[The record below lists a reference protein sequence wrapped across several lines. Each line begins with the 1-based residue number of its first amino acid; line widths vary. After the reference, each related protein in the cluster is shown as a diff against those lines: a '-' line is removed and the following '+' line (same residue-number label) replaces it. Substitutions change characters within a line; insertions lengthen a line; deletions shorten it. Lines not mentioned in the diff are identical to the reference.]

1 MEEDVRTRLRQY
13 SGDGMSFGGY
23 YIRKGVFFIMS
34 LSTKTHKIAV
44 TAILS
49 AVATVLMFISFPIPF
64 LIPPFVKMDFSEL
77 PALLAAFSMGPV
89 SGVMVCLVKNLINL
103 LFTTTSGVGEL
114 CNFLLG
120 VCFVIPAG
128 WIYKVR
134 RTRSGA
140 LLASGAGAGAV
151 AMAVLSVPVNYFIS
165 YPFYTTFMPL
175 DTIIG
180 MYQDLLPSVD
190 GLLACLLIFNM
201 PFTLLKGILDVAL
214 AFLIYKPLS
223 PLLHK

>member
-1 MEEDVRTRLRQY
+1 
-13 SGDGMSFGGY
+13 
-23 YIRKGVFFIMS
+23 MS

-49 AVATVLMFISFPIPF
+49 AVATVLMFVSFPIPF
-64 LIPPFVKMDFSEL
+64 LSPPFVKMDFSEL
-77 PALLAAFSMGPV
+77 PALLAAFSMGPI
-89 SGVMVCLVKNLINL
+89 SGLMVCLVKNLINL

-120 VCFVIPAG
+120 ACFVIPTG
-128 WIYKVR
+128 LIYKAR
-134 RTRSGA
+134 KTRSGA
-140 LLASGAGAGAV
+140 LLAAGIGAV
-151 AMAVLSVPVNYFIS
+151 AMALLSVPVNYFIS
-165 YPFYTTFMPL
+165 YPFYTSFMPL

-180 MYQDLLPSVD
+180 MYQELLPSVD

-201 PFTLLKGILDVAL
+201 PFTLLKGVLDVVL